1 MPPPDPNTRAHLE
14 WLGFIQPNGLVVS
27 APALVKAG
35 ALLNRQD
42 AEGQSRLTG
51 CIRER
56 ELDQRRGPE
65 PCIRDF
71 REFATSVLG
80 WGFSSRGYAGTAD
93 APIPP
98 ELEVPLPDYG
108 ETLRPEFAV
117 RERDPRNGASPWQLL
132 VQVLDAG
139 RDFDVPATGGTGS
152 RLEASPQGRAE
163 RLLRGTGVPAGLLF
177 NGTALRLISAPRGE
191 SSGWM
196 DFRVADMSRTAG
208 RPLCSALRMLLSEQR
223 LLALARGQR
232 LAALL
237 EDSRKYQNEVSERL
251 SEQVMHALYELLRG
265 LQAAHDASGA
275 ALLRE
280 PLSPE
285 GDRNDIYR
293 GLLSVILRLVFL
305 LYAEERGMLP
315 ENETFVRHYSLAGLY
330 QRLREDAAHHPD
342 TMDQRFG
349 AWAQLLVLFRL
360 IHDGAREHR
369 TGGAVSLPER
379 RGALFDPDRFPF
391 LEGRRAGAGAG
402 ARQRIERVRPPLI
415 SDGAVYRVLEKLLV
429 LDGERISYRTLDV
442 EQIGSVYE
450 TIMGFRM
457 EIATGRSV
465 AIKPAKKLGASSTVD
480 LDALLEQG
488 TGNRAKWL
496 QPRIDRNLADTVAK
510 GLRAAGTVEDLH
522 AALDRVLDKDATPD
536 LVPAGALVLQPNEE
550 RRRSGSHYTP
560 RELTEPIVRHT
571 LAPILER
578 LRGEDGR
585 APAPAQILD
594 IKVCDPAMGSGAFL
608 VETCRQLADALIDAW
623 GAHGEMPV
631 IPPDEDEVIHARRL
645 VARKCL
651 YGVDRNPMAVDLA
664 KVSLWLSTLARD
676 HPLTFVDHA
685 FRHGDSLVG
694 LSRRQI
700 EAFHWLR
707 DAQPLQKGI
716 EVGWVREPMAKATEL
731 RRRIREAGEEVS
743 DQELHDL
750 WHDARNEIDA
760 VRLYG
765 DLALAAF
772 FAEAKPKQREAK
784 RLEFAG
790 AVTRNEAIRYQSWL
804 EEQRDGDPPLAPF
817 HWEVEFPEV
826 FDRENSG
833 FDVFVGNP
841 PFAGKNAVAAGNV
854 GGYPDWL
861 KTRHDESHGNADLVA
876 HFFRRAFDL
885 VRAGGT
891 FGLIATNTIAQG
903 DTRSSGLRWICE
915 HGGEIYRAVKRYQ
928 WPGEAAV
935 VVSVLHVAKTGEAR
949 DERTGSRD
957 VEAAE
962 VGDRHAT
969 GRFPG
974 RRVLDGAKVDAITA
988 FLFHRGGHADP
999 VRLRANA
1006 GKSFQ
1011 GSIVL
1016 GMGFTFDDTDKKG
1029 VASSLAEMRRLI
1041 EADPRNRE
1049 VIFPYI
1055 GGEEVNTSPTH
1066 AHHRYV
1072 INFRDYPL
1080 RRADLGELWR
1090 DAGTDQRREWLRK
1103 SVVPLDYP
1111 EPVAADWPELVAIV
1125 EERVRPERMKLGD
1138 NGDARRRK
1146 EKWWLWGRY
1155 TPALF
1160 AAIASVGRVLVTPQT
1175 SNVQALVFLHPQK
1188 IFGHTLIVFPLDTYS
1203 AFAVL
1208 QSRFHQIWS
1217 AFLGPTMKD
1226 DLRYTPSDCFETF
1239 PFPEGWEIHPALEAA
1254 GKTYYEHRAALMI
1267 RNDEGM
1273 TRTYNRF
1280 HDPYEN
1286 DPDISQLR
1294 DLHAAMDRAVL
1305 DAYGWTDI
1313 PTDCDFLLD
1322 YEIDEATWGR
1332 RKKPYRYR
1340 WPDPVRDEVLARLL
1354 ALNAERAAEEARA
1367 GTPATDTVQAESV
1380 AARPA
1385 AVRDGPAVTTQQRF
1399 SWTMRDGR

>member
-1 MPPPDPNTRAHLE
+1 MSAPDPNTRAHLE

-35 ALLNRQD
+35 AILNRQD
-42 AEGQSRLTG
+42 TEGQSRLVG

-56 ELDQRRGPE
+56 VLDSARGSE
-65 PCIRDF
+65 PCIQDF
-71 REFATSVLG
+71 QEFAASVLG

-98 ELEVPLPDYG
+98 ELEFPLPDYG
-108 ETLRPEFAV
+108 ETLRPDFAV
-117 RERDPRNGASPWQLL
+117 HERDPRNGAPPWQLL

-208 RPLCSALRMLLSEQR
+208 RPLCSALRLLLSEQR
-223 LLALARGQR
+223 LLALPRRQR

-265 LQAAHDASGA
+265 LQAAHDASGGG
-275 ALLRE
+275 LLRE

-315 ENETFVRHYSLAGLY
+315 ENETFVRHYSLTGLY

-360 IHDGAREHR
+360 IHDGARDYR

-457 EIATGRSV
+457 EVATGRSV
-465 AIKPAKKLGASSTVD
+465 AIKPAKKLGAPSTVD

-488 TGNRAKWL
+488 AGNRAKWL
-496 QPRIDRNLADTVAK
+496 QPRIDRNLTDTVVK
-510 GLRAAGTVEDLH
+510 GFRAAETVEDLH

-585 APAPAQILD
+585 VPTPARILD

-651 YGVDRNPMAVDLA
+651 YGIDRNPMAVDLA

-707 DAQPLQKGI
+707 DVQPLQKGI
-716 EVGWVREPMAKATEL
+716 EAGWVREHMAKATEL

-743 DQELHDL
+743 DRELHDL
-750 WHDARNEIDA
+750 WHDARNEIGA

-790 AVTRNEAIRYQSWL
+790 AVTRNEAIRYLSWL
-804 EEQRDGDPPLAPF
+804 EELRDADPPLAPF

-826 FDRENSG
+826 FDRENPG
-833 FDVFVGNP
+833 FDGFVGNP

-861 KTRHDESHGNADLVA
+861 KTRHEQSHGNADLVA

-915 HGGEIYRAVKRYQ
+915 HGGEIYRATKRYQ

-949 DERTGSRD
+949 DERTGSRN
-957 VEAAE
+957 VEAADSE
-962 VGDRHAT
+962 DRHAT

-974 RRVLDGAKVDAITA
+974 RRLLDGAKVNAITA

-1006 GKSFQ
+1006 GKSFV
-1011 GSIVL
+1011 GSYVL

-1029 VASSLAEMRRLI
+1029 VASSLAEMQRLI
-1041 EADPRNRE
+1041 ELEPRNRD

-1080 RRADLGELWR
+1080 RRENLGESWQEADLE
-1090 DAGTDQRREWLRK
+1090 QRREWLRNAI
-1103 SVVPLDYP
+1103 VPLDYR
-1111 EPVAADWPELVAIV
+1111 EPVAMDWPELAAIV

-1155 TPALF
+1155 TPALY
-1160 AAIASVGRVLVTPQT
+1160 AAVAGLERVLTCAIVSNKICFTFLPTRMIFSHKLAVFPFQSSSAFCILQ
-1175 SNVQALVFLHPQK
+1175 SNVHE
-1188 IFGHTLIVFPLDTYS
+1188 IWG
-1203 AFAVL
+1203 
-1208 QSRFHQIWS
+1208 RFFS
-1217 AFLGPTMKD
+1217 STMKD
-1226 DLRYTPSDCFETF
+1226 DINYSPSDCFETF
-1239 PFPEGWEIHPALEAA
+1239 PFPEGWETHPALEAT
-1254 GKTYYEHRAALMI
+1254 GKAYYEHRAALMV

-1273 TRTYNRF
+1273 TKTYNRF
-1280 HDPYEN
+1280 HDPYE
-1286 DPDISQLR
+1286 DDADIGRLR
-1294 DLHAAMDRAVL
+1294 ELHAAMDRAVL
-1305 DAYGWTDI
+1305 DTYGWTDI
-1313 PTDCDFLLD
+1313 PTDCDYLLD

-1332 RKKPYRYR
+1332 KKKPYRYR

-1367 GTPATDTVQAESV
+1367 GASATDAVQAEPV

-1385 AVRDGPAVTTQQRF
+1385 AVRDDPAVTTQQRF

>member
-1 MPPPDPNTRAHLE
+1 M
-14 WLGFIQPNGLVVS
+14 
-27 APALVKAG
+27 
-35 ALLNRQD
+35 
-42 AEGQSRLTG
+42 
-51 CIRER
+51 
-56 ELDQRRGPE
+56 
-65 PCIRDF
+65 
-71 REFATSVLG
+71 
-80 WGFSSRGYAGTAD
+80 
-93 APIPP
+93 
-98 ELEVPLPDYG
+98 
-108 ETLRPEFAV
+108 
-117 RERDPRNGASPWQLL
+117 
-132 VQVLDAG
+132 
-139 RDFDVPATGGTGS
+139 
-152 RLEASPQGRAE
+152 
-163 RLLRGTGVPAGLLF
+163 
-177 NGTALRLISAPRGE
+177 
-191 SSGWM
+191 
-196 DFRVADMSRTAG
+196 
-208 RPLCSALRMLLSEQR
+208 
-223 LLALARGQR
+223 
-232 LAALL
+232 
-237 EDSRKYQNEVSERL
+237 
-251 SEQVMHALYELLRG
+251 
-265 LQAAHDASGA
+265 
-275 ALLRE
+275 
-280 PLSPE
+280 
-285 GDRNDIYR
+285 
-293 GLLSVILRLVFL
+293 ILRLVFL
-305 LYAEERGMLP
+305 LYAEERGVLP

-330 QRLREDAAHHPD
+330 QRLREDTALHPD

-360 IHDGAREHR
+360 VHDGARDDR

-402 ARQRIERVRPPLI
+402 ARQRIERVRPPLV

-465 AIKPAKKLGASSTVD
+465 AIKPAKKLGAPSTVD
-480 LDALLEQG
+480 LDALLAQG
-488 TGNRAKWL
+488 TGSRAKWL
-496 QPRIDRNLADTVAK
+496 QPRTDRNLTDTVAK
-510 GLRAAGTVEDLH
+510 GLRAAETVEDLH

-571 LAPILER
+571 LAPILVR

-716 EVGWVREPMAKATEL
+716 EVGWVREHMAKATEL
-731 RRRIREAGEEVS
+731 RRRIREASEEVS
-743 DQELHDL
+743 DRELHDL

-772 FAEAKPKQREAK
+772 FAEAKPKRREAK

-790 AVTRNEAIRYQSWL
+790 AVTRNEAIGYLSWL
-804 EEQRDGDPPLAPF
+804 EEQRNADPPLAPF
-817 HWEVEFPEV
+817 HWEIEFPEV
-826 FDRENSG
+826 FDRENPG
-833 FDVFVGNP
+833 FGAFVGNP

-861 KTRHDESHGNADLVA
+861 KTLHEQSHGNADLVA

-935 VVSVLHVAKTGEAR
+935 VVSVLHVARTEEAR
-949 DERTGSRD
+949 GEPAGSRD
-957 VEAAE
+957 VEAADVE
-962 VGDRHAT
+962 DGPAA

-974 RRVLDGAKVDAITA
+974 SKVLDGAKVDAITA

-999 VRLRANA
+999 VRLQANA

-1016 GMGFTFDDTDKKG
+1016 GMGFTFDDTDRKG
-1029 VASSLAEMRRLI
+1029 VASPLAEMQRLI
-1041 EADPRNRE
+1041 VADPRNRE

-1072 INFRDYPL
+1072 INFRDWPL
-1080 RRADLGELWR
+1080 RRADWQAQASKTWTPGSADILSARAGGPPWTTRRRPEIVP
-1090 DAGTDQRREWLRK
+1090 AGTMPAPPEQPPLLGRVAGSGSRPAGAETGREAMRVPAYRGRDDGASDERGSGDDVPVEVEMASWAGATDAERREWLR
-1103 SVVPLDYP
+1103 SGVVPVDYP
-1111 EPVAADWPELVAIV
+1111 GPVAADWPDILNIVDVRMKGTRAGHSTAPWWQFERLRPELYSTIASLTRALAISQVTQHVAFAFLPAEMVFAHRLYIFADSRNTFFTLLQARV
-1125 EERVRPERMKLGD
+1125 HEIWARFFGSSLEERFM
-1138 NGDARRRK
+1138 
-1146 EKWWLWGRY
+1146 Y
-1155 TPALF
+1155 
-1160 AAIASVGRVLVTPQT
+1160 AAA
-1175 SNVQALVFLHPQK
+1175 
-1188 IFGHTLIVFPLDTYS
+1188 
-1203 AFAVL
+1203 
-1208 QSRFHQIWS
+1208 
-1217 AFLGPTMKD
+1217 
-1226 DLRYTPSDCFETF
+1226 DCFETF
-1239 PFPEGWEIHPALEAA
+1239 PFPEGWETHPSLEAA
-1254 GKTYYEHRAALMI
+1254 GKAYHEHRAALMV
-1267 RNDEGM
+1267 RNNEGM

-1280 HDPYEN
+1280 HDPYE
-1286 DPDISQLR
+1286 DDADIGRLR
-1294 DLHAAMDRAVL
+1294 ELHAAMDRAVL
-1305 DAYGWTDI
+1305 DTYGWTDI

-1332 RKKPYRYR
+1332 KKKPYRYR

-1367 GTPATDTVQAESV
+1367 GASATDAVQAEPV

-1399 SWTMRDGR
+1399 SWTMRDGS

>member
-1 MPPPDPNTRAHLE
+1 
-14 WLGFIQPNGLVVS
+14 
-27 APALVKAG
+27 
-35 ALLNRQD
+35 
-42 AEGQSRLTG
+42 
-51 CIRER
+51 
-56 ELDQRRGPE
+56 
-65 PCIRDF
+65 
-71 REFATSVLG
+71 
-80 WGFSSRGYAGTAD
+80 
-93 APIPP
+93 
-98 ELEVPLPDYG
+98 
-108 ETLRPEFAV
+108 
-117 RERDPRNGASPWQLL
+117 
-132 VQVLDAG
+132 
-139 RDFDVPATGGTGS
+139 
-152 RLEASPQGRAE
+152 
-163 RLLRGTGVPAGLLF
+163 
-177 NGTALRLISAPRGE
+177 
-191 SSGWM
+191 
-196 DFRVADMSRTAG
+196 
-208 RPLCSALRMLLSEQR
+208 
-223 LLALARGQR
+223 
-232 LAALL
+232 
-237 EDSRKYQNEVSERL
+237 
-251 SEQVMHALYELLRG
+251 
-265 LQAAHDASGA
+265 
-275 ALLRE
+275 
-280 PLSPE
+280 
-285 GDRNDIYR
+285 
-293 GLLSVILRLVFL
+293 
-305 LYAEERGMLP
+305 MLP
-315 ENETFVRHYSLAGLY
+315 ENETFVRHYSLTGLY

-360 IHDGAREHR
+360 IHDGARDYR

-391 LEGRRAGAGAG
+391 LEGRRAGAGTG

-457 EIATGRSV
+457 EVATGRSV
-465 AIKPAKKLGASSTVD
+465 AIKPAKKLGAPSTVD

-496 QPRIDRNLADTVAK
+496 QLRIDRNLTDTVAK
-510 GLRAAGTVEDLH
+510 GLRAAETVEDLH
-522 AALDRVLDKDATPD
+522 AVLDRVLDKDATPD

-594 IKVCDPAMGSGAFL
+594 IKVCDSAMGSGAFL

-716 EVGWVREPMAKATEL
+716 EVGWVREHMAKATEL
-731 RRRIREAGEEVS
+731 RRHIREAGEEVS
-743 DQELHDL
+743 DRELHDL

-804 EEQRDGDPPLAPF
+804 EEQRDADPPLAPF

-826 FDRENSG
+826 FDRENPG
-833 FDVFVGNP
+833 FDAFVGNP

-861 KTRHDESHGNADLVA
+861 KTRHEQSHGNADLVA
-876 HFFRRAFDL
+876 HFFRRAFGL
-885 VRAGGT
+885 VRPGGT

-915 HGGEIYRAVKRYQ
+915 HGGEIYRATKRYQ

-935 VVSVLHVAKTGEAR
+935 VVSVLHVAKTGEVR
-949 DERTGSRD
+949 DERTGSRN
-957 VEAAE
+957 VEAAGSE
-962 VGDRHAT
+962 DRHAT
-969 GRFPG
+969 DRFPG

-999 VRLRANA
+999 VRLQANA
-1006 GKSFQ
+1006 GKSFV
-1011 GSIVL
+1011 GSYVL

-1029 VASSLAEMRRLI
+1029 VASPLAEMQRLI
-1041 EADPRNRE
+1041 ESDPRNRE
-1049 VIFPYI
+1049 AIFPYI

-1080 RRADLGELWR
+1080 RRENLGELWR
-1090 DAGTDQRREWLRK
+1090 DAGLEQRREWLRNA
-1103 SVVPLDYP
+1103 VVPLDYRQ
-1111 EPVAADWPELVAIV
+1111 PVAMDWPNLNGIVAEKVKPSRMKDNRASYRKYWWQYAEKRADLYPAVAGLERVLTCAIV
-1125 EERVRPERMKLGD
+1125 SNKICFTFLP
-1138 NGDARRRK
+1138 
-1146 EKWWLWGRY
+1146 
-1155 TPALF
+1155 TPAR
-1160 AAIASVGRVLVTPQT
+1160 ASGCSPSMHASAVAKTSPTPPASATSGAPLSTSCSRRSCVTPTHKSSTVRAATPRPAHASPTRCPDPCSTAPASRPT
-1175 SNVQALVFLHPQK
+1175 SC
-1188 IFGHTLIVFPLDTYS
+1188 TCS
-1203 AFAVL
+1203 
-1208 QSRFHQIWS
+1208 SRRCS
-1217 AFLGPTMKD
+1217 RSNASPN
-1226 DLRYTPSDCFETF
+1226 RCTPSSGAPSPRPRSSATSHSSITRSPSGSAEPSSASSPHRRCTSMRPRCAWTGRITGFMSTA
-1239 PFPEGWEIHPALEAA
+1239 PA
-1254 GKTYYEHRAALMI
+1254 RS
-1267 RNDEGM
+1267 
-1273 TRTYNRF
+1273 
-1280 HDPYEN
+1280 P
-1286 DPDISQLR
+1286 
-1294 DLHAAMDRAVL
+1294 
-1305 DAYGWTDI
+1305 
-1313 PTDCDFLLD
+1313 
-1322 YEIDEATWGR
+1322 
-1332 RKKPYRYR
+1332 
-1340 WPDPVRDEVLARLL
+1340 
-1354 ALNAERAAEEARA
+1354 
-1367 GTPATDTVQAESV
+1367 
-1380 AARPA
+1380 
-1385 AVRDGPAVTTQQRF
+1385 
-1399 SWTMRDGR
+1399 